1 MMDALESTSTDG
13 DLLDAVRAHVHAAM
27 DKGSVKL
34 CDIARS
40 LGLGARTLQRRLSES
55 GTHFRAIV
63 NDVRLERV
71 RALRE
76 RESFGSDAIA
86 TAIGYSDARSLR
98 RFFSRA
104 PASDCDEPP
113 VLGVSSAA
121 NTAAKG
127 GSRTRA

>member
-1 MMDALESTSTDG
+1 MMDSLESSSVEA

-27 DKGSVKL
+27 DNGSVKL
-34 CDIARS
+34 CGIARS

-63 NDVRLERV
+63 NDVRIERV

-76 RESFGSDAIA
+76 REAFGPDAIA

-98 RFFSRA
+98 RFFSRV
-104 PASDCDEPP
+104 PASDCGEPD
-113 VLGVSSAA
+113 VSGVSNAA

-127 GSRTRA
+127 GSRERA